1 MKKFVIILAI
11 AAALC
16 QTAQAK
22 KVQKTAPREQDRYVV
37 ILSLDAFRW
46 DLTSKADTP
55 TLDSLRKAG
64 SYAETYPC
72 FPSNTFPNHY
82 AMATGLHP
90 NHHGLVNNGF
100 KDKLLDK
107 TYTMSDRNIVADPDF
122 YYGEPIWNTAEHQ
135 GKLANIFMWVGSETV
150 INGRQASVWTPYS
163 AAVPFTERADWVI
176 EALHRPVAEI
186 PNLIM
191 WYIEEPDAVM
201 HHTGPDSPET
211 KAMVE
216 KLDGVLGYFF
226 SKVKSSPVF
235 DKIDF
240 IITADH
246 GMTETSPERI
256 VDLWPYLDRSRIR
269 DVAYGTPIGFDVDE
283 DYLDEAYDILSKV
296 EHVNVFKRDEM
307 PAKYHYG
314 SYKAR
319 INNLL
324 VLPDVRWKISYRD
337 PAEERR
343 PAPKPADHVRPQ
355 ADPNHVQLGGAHGY
369 DPFEKDMSMIF
380 YGSGPH
386 FRKGYTQK
394 SFQNLNMYIIM
405 CYLLDIEPAPND
417 CDWNAVRKMF
427 VKQKNR
433 QKR

>member
-1 MKKFVIILAI
+1 MLLASAAVMP
-11 AAALC
+11 AAA
-16 QTAQAK
+16 K
-22 KVQKTAPREQDRYVV
+22 KNKINAPREQDRYVV

-46 DLTSKADTP
+46 DLASKANTP
-55 TLDSLRKAG
+55 TLDSLRRAG

-90 NHHGLVNNGF
+90 NHHGIVNNGF
-100 KDKLLDK
+100 KDRLFGKE
-107 TYTMSDRNIVADPDF
+107 YTMSNRAAVADPDF

-163 AAVPFTERADWVI
+163 ASVPFAQRADWVV
-176 EALHRPVAEI
+176 EALHRPVEEI

-201 HHTGPDSPET
+201 HKTGPDSKET
-211 KAMVE
+211 AAMVE
-216 KLDGVLGYFF
+216 RLDSILAYFF

-246 GMTETSPERI
+246 GMTETSTERI
-256 VDLWPYLDRSRIR
+256 VDLWPVLDRSRVR

-283 DYLDEAYDILSKV
+283 DYLDEAFETLSKV
-296 EHVNVFKRDEM
+296 EHVTVFKRDEM
-307 PAKYHYG
+307 PEKYHYG

-319 INNLL
+319 ICNLL
-324 VLPDVRWKISYRD
+324 VMPDIHWKVSFRD
-337 PAEERR
+337 PDEVRR
-343 PAPKPADHVRPQ
+343 SAPQTESNRASV
-355 ADPNHVQLGGAHGY
+355 GGAHGY

-386 FRKGYTQK
+386 FRKGHTQK
-394 SFQNLNMYIIM
+394 PFQSLNIYIIL
-405 CYLLDIEPAPND
+405 CHLLDIEPAPND

-427 VKQKNR
+427 VNPKKQ
-433 QKR
+433 